1 MELRRYLN
9 EKKKIIDNAL
19 ERYLPEDEGPAQDLV
34 KAMRYSLFAGGKR
47 LRPILCIASAEAVGG
62 TFDTVLP
69 AACALEFIHTY
80 SLIHDDLPVMD
91 DDELRRGMPTN
102 HMVFGEA
109 VALLAGDGLLTEA
122 FRLMCSG
129 ELVRAVSAESVV
141 KVVGIVAKAAGYK
154 GMVAG
159 QVADIQAE
167 NKKADKELVDFIHM
181 HKTAAL
187 ITASVVCGAILGGGT
202 DGQVKALSAYGK
214 DIGLAFQISDDL
226 LDVEGDPE
234 AMGKP
239 IGSDKKKGKATYP
252 SVLGVSRSKEIQNTL
267 VREAVSALSIFDSS
281 ADPLREIAYYIVKR
295 MK

>member
-1 MELRRYLN
+1 MELKKYLS
-9 EKKKIIDNAL
+9 EKKKIIDEAL
-19 ERYLPEDEGPAQDLV
+19 DRYLPKEDGPAQDLI

-62 TFDTVLP
+62 SLDAVLP

-91 DDELRRGMPTN
+91 DDELRRGLPTN

-122 FRLMCSG
+122 FRLMCSA
-129 ELVRAVSAESVV
+129 ELVKRAPAESIVRVV
-141 KVVGIVAKAAGYK
+141 ELVAEAAGYK

-167 NKKADKELVDFIHM
+167 GKQADRELVDFIHM

-187 ITASVVCGAILGGGT
+187 ITASVVCGAILGGAT
-202 DGQVKALSAYGK
+202 ETQVEALRAYGRG
-214 DIGLAFQISDDL
+214 IGLAFQISDDL
-226 LDVEGDPE
+226 LDVEGDAE

-239 IGSDKKKGKATYP
+239 TGSDEKKGKATYP
-252 SVLGVSRSKEIQNTL
+252 SVLGVSKSKEIQNTL
-267 VREAVSALSIFDSS
+267 VGEAVSALSMFDHS
-281 ADPLREIAYYIVKR
+281 ADPLREIAYYIVRRK
-295 MK
+295 K